1 MQTNELADRLGKFIE
16 QVKPYSNLIL
26 GAVLVVVLGIVA
38 AILWAQQSTARSAK
52 AWEGFYGAMAT
63 GGPAELEQIV
73 KRYPGT
79 DVAHWAAVLAGDLYS
94 IRGSH
99 ELFENKPSANEQLV
113 KATNHYGTVL
123 KLKPTRRDA
132 QALLVRKFSAM
143 SRLVKLPVA
152 FVALFVG
159 AAAFYLAFFLGLKVA
174 EKLGITDAVRYW
186 VGAAPVAVLLLALA
200 IVYLALPS
208 VVRALGQDPTPPG
221 LAMLQQRAS
230 YGLARAY
237 ESLAGT
243 QGGLDKAI
251 KTYEELVAK
260 WPQGAYCEL
269 ATRRLEELERL
280 DTKDFYDKFAK
291 FEPRP
296 PLADGPGGLGQ
307 GPAFDLDNLSD
318 EGAFSRVSEALGL
331 DDAEAEE
338 TMTDEESSAPAEPD
352 APPAQDQPAP
362 EQPAPEQPAPE
373 PPAPE
378 PEETSPEDS
387 PEPETTPAEEPSP
400 AEETSGQE

>member
-1 MQTNELADRLGKFIE
+1 MQTNELVDRLGKFIE

-26 GAVLVVVLGIVA
+26 GTVLVAMLGIVA

-79 DVAHWAAVLAGDLYS
+79 DVAHWAAVLAGDLYA

-113 KATNHYGTVL
+113 KATNHYLAVL
-123 KLKPTRRDA
+123 KLKPARRDA
-132 QALLVRKFSAM
+132 QALLVQKFSAM
-143 SRLVKLPVA
+143 SRFVKLPVA
-152 FVALFVG
+152 FVALLGG
-159 AAAFYLAFFLGLKVA
+159 AGAFYLAFFLGLKVA

-200 IVYLALPS
+200 VVYLALPS

-251 KTYEELVAK
+251 TTYEELVAK
-260 WPQGAYCEL
+260 WPQGAYCAL
-269 ATRRLEELERL
+269 AMRRLEELERL

-296 PLADGPGGLGQ
+296 PLAGGPGQ

-318 EGAFSRVSEALGL
+318 EGAFSR
-331 DDAEAEE
+331 
-338 TMTDEESSAPAEPD
+338 
-352 APPAQDQPAP
+352 
-362 EQPAPEQPAPE
+362 
-373 PPAPE
+373 
-378 PEETSPEDS
+378 
-387 PEPETTPAEEPSP
+387 
-400 AEETSGQE
+400 

>member
-1 MQTNELADRLGKFIE
+1 
-16 QVKPYSNLIL
+16 S
-26 GAVLVVVLGIVA
+26 
-38 AILWAQQSTARSAK
+38 
-52 AWEGFYGAMAT
+52 
-63 GGPAELEQIV
+63 
-73 KRYPGT
+73 

-99 ELFENKPSANEQLV
+99 ELFENKPSANAQLV
-113 KATNHYGTVL
+113 KAANHYGTVL
-123 KLKPTRRDA
+123 KLKPTRRDV
-132 QALLVRKFSAM
+132 QALLVQKFLAM
-143 SRLVKLPVA
+143 PRLVKLPVA
-152 FVALFVG
+152 FVVLFVG
-159 AAAFYLAFFLGLKVA
+159 VAAFYLAFLLGLKVA

-200 IVYLALPS
+200 VVYLALPS
-208 VVRALGQDPTPPG
+208 VVRALGRDPTPPG

-251 KTYEELVAK
+251 ETYEDLVAK

-269 ATRRLEELERL
+269 ATRRLEELQRQ
-280 DTKDFYDKFAK
+280 DTKEFYDQFAK

-296 PLADGPGGLGQ
+296 PLADGPGGPGQ

-331 DDAEAEE
+331 DDAEPEE

-362 EQPAPEQPAPE
+362 AQPAPEQPAPEQPAPE
-373 PPAPE
+373 QPAPE